1 MKRPRILIN
10 LNFKIQDFLNV
21 IKTMTSMK
29 KYQKMKL
36 VKSWLN
42 WREMENK
49 IEFAALIA
57 QMKKAQ
63 DQIFQLHGINDIFTS
78 SKIFEILIAS
88 GLDHE
93 VIPGQA
99 GTADAT
105 DPENRSMQ
113 FEYKHFK
120 ELSSNHSW
128 TFNDYSDSVIAKID
142 SKINSVFFCHIDDRT
157 FPPVLDWYYEL
168 SGSEV
173 AEYLRVKTPSIKN
186 KRKMINVSEKQLNEF
201 FGEKGTLQRVD
212 IKIDR
217 DNPFPGKYAKELE
230 AIFTSIKALEDSL
243 GLKNLLTSSK
253 LWELIVA
260 VEIDHFVN
268 SEQGGRSGAHDAF
281 DSNGS
286 WFEYKVEQTV
296 GWSFQDISDAV
307 LDKYLEL
314 EAFILAVV
322 DKPNFKVTEIYRVET
337 IPLINAIRHKRD
349 QKAIDYEA
357 RGKEVRRD
365 QVTVG
370 KRELDLL
377 KAQRIL

>member
-1 MKRPRILIN
+1 MN
-10 LNFKIQDFLNV
+10 
-21 IKTMTSMK
+21 IKK
-29 KYQKMKL
+29 
-36 VKSWLN
+36 
-42 WREMENK
+42 
-49 IEFAALIA
+49 
-57 QMKKAQ
+57 
-63 DQIFQLHGINDIFTS
+63 
-78 SKIFEILIAS
+78 
-88 GLDHE
+88 
-93 VIPGQA
+93 
-99 GTADAT
+99 
-105 DPENRSMQ
+105 DP
-113 FEYKHFK
+113 
-120 ELSSNHSW
+120 
-128 TFNDYSDSVIAKID
+128 
-142 SKINSVFFCHIDDRT
+142 
-157 FPPVLDWYYEL
+157 
-168 SGSEV
+168 
-173 AEYLRVKTPSIKN
+173 
-186 KRKMINVSEKQLNEF
+186 
-201 FGEKGTLQRVD
+201 
-212 IKIDR
+212 

-230 AIFTSIKALEDSL
+230 AIFMSIKALEDSL

-286 WFEYKVEQTV
+286 WFEYKVEQTI
-296 GWSFQDISDAV
+296 GWSFQDISNAV

-322 DKPNFKVTEIYRVET
+322 DKPNFKVKEIYRVET